1 MADIIRKNA
10 LETLAGMGEHPS
22 AEVKKTLERHPEW
35 SHRDGAFYAALVE
48 TAVMNLVTID
58 SVIAAYSSVRLKKL
72 NTFVLASLRLA
83 LAQILFMDRVP
94 DSAATN
100 EAVNLL
106 KAEGTGRF
114 AGFANG
120 ILRHIIREKKELV
133 ALKKAKLKECKANK
147 RYHKEEYRA
156 YKKKI
161 KADRKAIKEEYD
173 QKIDELVLK
182 TEEAI
187 GEIKV
192 KEKDLTPEEI
202 ALLRKSN
209 RLPFYLRSEEIF
221 NSVTHMVGGGIGVI
235 SLIVSILCC
244 CFFKQG
250 NVTAL
255 LSMIVFSLTMIAL
268 YTISAVYHGLYVNRG
283 KRVLQVLDHCTI
295 YLLIAGTY
303 TPYVLLSLSSIAP
316 YHYVFLG
323 GIYLLSILGIVL
335 NATMMRKMVV
345 KVISMILYILIGWSV
360 LPFYPLLVESL
371 TLTGTWI
378 LIGGGISYTVGSILY
393 GIGSKKKY
401 FHSIFHLFVLLGS
414 LLQYVSILIYGVIL

>member
-1 MADIIRKNA
+1 
-10 LETLAGMGEHPS
+10 
-22 AEVKKTLERHPEW
+22 
-35 SHRDGAFYAALVE
+35 
-48 TAVMNLVTID
+48 MNSQD
-58 SVIAAYSSVRLKKL
+58 
-72 NTFVLASLRLA
+72 
-83 LAQILFMDRVP
+83 
-94 DSAATN
+94 
-100 EAVNLL
+100 
-106 KAEGTGRF
+106 
-114 AGFANG
+114 
-120 ILRHIIREKKELV
+120 IIREKKELI

-268 YTISAVYHGLYVNRG
+268 
-283 KRVLQVLDHCTI
+283 
-295 YLLIAGTY
+295 
-303 TPYVLLSLSSIAP
+303 
-316 YHYVFLG
+316 
-323 GIYLLSILGIVL
+323 
-335 NATMMRKMVV
+335 
-345 KVISMILYILIGWSV
+345 
-360 LPFYPLLVESL
+360 
-371 TLTGTWI
+371 
-378 LIGGGISYTVGSILY
+378 
-393 GIGSKKKY
+393 
-401 FHSIFHLFVLLGS
+401 
-414 LLQYVSILIYGVIL
+414 

>member
-1 MADIIRKNA
+1 
-10 LETLAGMGEHPS
+10 
-22 AEVKKTLERHPEW
+22 
-35 SHRDGAFYAALVE
+35 
-48 TAVMNLVTID
+48 
-58 SVIAAYSSVRLKKL
+58 
-72 NTFVLASLRLA
+72 
-83 LAQILFMDRVP
+83 
-94 DSAATN
+94 
-100 EAVNLL
+100 
-106 KAEGTGRF
+106 
-114 AGFANG
+114 
-120 ILRHIIREKKELV
+120 
-133 ALKKAKLKECKANK
+133 
-147 RYHKEEYRA
+147 
-156 YKKKI
+156 
-161 KADRKAIKEEYD
+161 
-173 QKIDELVLK
+173 
-182 TEEAI
+182 
-187 GEIKV
+187 
-192 KEKDLTPEEI
+192 
-202 ALLRKSN
+202 
-209 RLPFYLRSEEIF
+209 
-221 NSVTHMVGGGIGVI
+221 MVGGGIGVI

-244 CFFKQG
+244 CFFKPG

-345 KVISMILYILIGWSV
+345 KVVSMILYILIGWSV

>member
-1 MADIIRKNA
+1 
-10 LETLAGMGEHPS
+10 
-22 AEVKKTLERHPEW
+22 
-35 SHRDGAFYAALVE
+35 
-48 TAVMNLVTID
+48 MNSQD
-58 SVIAAYSSVRLKKL
+58 
-72 NTFVLASLRLA
+72 
-83 LAQILFMDRVP
+83 
-94 DSAATN
+94 
-100 EAVNLL
+100 
-106 KAEGTGRF
+106 
-114 AGFANG
+114 
-120 ILRHIIREKKELV
+120 IIREKKELV

-156 YKKKI
+156 YKKKN

-244 CFFKQG
+244 CFFKPG

-316 YHYVFLG
+316 YHYVF
-323 GIYLLSILGIVL
+323 
-335 NATMMRKMVV
+335 
-345 KVISMILYILIGWSV
+345 
-360 LPFYPLLVESL
+360 
-371 TLTGTWI
+371 
-378 LIGGGISYTVGSILY
+378 
-393 GIGSKKKY
+393 
-401 FHSIFHLFVLLGS
+401 
-414 LLQYVSILIYGVIL
+414 

>member
-1 MADIIRKNA
+1 
-10 LETLAGMGEHPS
+10 
-22 AEVKKTLERHPEW
+22 
-35 SHRDGAFYAALVE
+35 
-48 TAVMNLVTID
+48 
-58 SVIAAYSSVRLKKL
+58 
-72 NTFVLASLRLA
+72 
-83 LAQILFMDRVP
+83 
-94 DSAATN
+94 
-100 EAVNLL
+100 
-106 KAEGTGRF
+106 
-114 AGFANG
+114 
-120 ILRHIIREKKELV
+120 
-133 ALKKAKLKECKANK
+133 
-147 RYHKEEYRA
+147 
-156 YKKKI
+156 
-161 KADRKAIKEEYD
+161 
-173 QKIDELVLK
+173 
-182 TEEAI
+182 
-187 GEIKV
+187 
-192 KEKDLTPEEI
+192 
-202 ALLRKSN
+202 
-209 RLPFYLRSEEIF
+209 
-221 NSVTHMVGGGIGVI
+221 
-235 SLIVSILCC
+235 
-244 CFFKQG
+244 
-250 NVTAL
+250 
-255 LSMIVFSLTMIAL
+255 MIVFSLTMIAL

>member
-1 MADIIRKNA
+1 
-10 LETLAGMGEHPS
+10 
-22 AEVKKTLERHPEW
+22 
-35 SHRDGAFYAALVE
+35 
-48 TAVMNLVTID
+48 MNSQD
-58 SVIAAYSSVRLKKL
+58 
-72 NTFVLASLRLA
+72 
-83 LAQILFMDRVP
+83 
-94 DSAATN
+94 
-100 EAVNLL
+100 
-106 KAEGTGRF
+106 
-114 AGFANG
+114 
-120 ILRHIIREKKELV
+120 IIREKKELV

-187 GEIKV
+187 GEIKI

-221 NSVTHMVGGGIGVI
+221 NSVTHIVGGGIGVI

-378 LIGGGISYTVGSILY
+378 LIGGGISYTIGSILY